1 MNQSEIVE
9 LVTALLDLSR
19 IPPNNETLPT
29 YNNIESERTGNIH
42 TPLDEENS
50 PTDVSDRQMVL
61 TVLDNITTQYNSTIN
76 QYHTNIQNAISI
88 LQNIDTQRH
97 SRVNGSENIT
107 PIQLPLRAPSSTN
120 RARENT
126 IFYTTFIPENLQ
138 NVIIQPSEEEINR
151 SVENVRYTQT
161 NIIDDNRCPI
171 TLEPF
176 MIGDNVSRIR
186 HCGHT
191 FSIASLQ
198 NWFRGSVRCP
208 VCRYDIR
215 EYQPGSPPIN
225 PNLNDNIEE
234 SQPTENSEENID
246 EDELLDN
253 RLRTLTSDVTNII
266 SDYFTNENPGVYNF
280 TNAFEGNNA
289 PQVSVEIHT
298 QMTDGDS
305 DSDSGSDSD
314 SDSDSESYSDIQ
326 PNYSVD

>member
-29 YNNIESERTGNIH
+29 DNNIESERMGNIH
-42 TPLDEENS
+42 TPLDQENS

-88 LQNIDTQRH
+88 LQNIDTQRY
-97 SRVNGSENIT
+97 SLVNGNENIT
-107 PIQLPLRAPSSTN
+107 PIPTPIHTPSRTN

-176 MIGDNVSRIR
+176 IIGDNVSRIR

-215 EYQPGSPPIN
+215 EYQPTSHIN
-225 PNLNDNIEE
+225 PDLNDNIEE
-234 SQPTENSEENID
+234 SQQTENREENID

-253 RLRTLTSDVTNII
+253 RLRTLTSEVTNII
-266 SDYFTNENPGVYNF
+266 SDYFTNENPGVYN
-280 TNAFEGNNA
+280 A

-298 QMTDGDS
+298 QMTDD
-305 DSDSGSDSD
+305 DSGSDST
-314 SDSDSESYSDIQ
+314 SDSGSNSDSYSDIQ

>member
-9 LVTALLDLSR
+9 LVTALLDLSH

-29 YNNIESERTGNIH
+29 DNNIEPERMGNIH

-76 QYHTNIQNAISI
+76 QYHTNIQNAMSI

-97 SRVNGSENIT
+97 SGVNRSENIT
-107 PIQLPLRAPSSTN
+107 QNQSPFQSPFQSHIRAPSSTN

-215 EYQPGSPPIN
+215 EYQPTSHIN
-225 PNLNDNIEE
+225 PELNDNIEE
-234 SQPTENSEENID
+234 SQQTENSEENID

-253 RLRTLTSDVTNII
+253 RLRTLTSEVTNII
-266 SDYFTNENPGVYNF
+266 SDYFTNENPDVY
-280 TNAFEGNNA
+280 NA

-298 QMTDGDS
+298 QMTDVDSDNDTDS
-305 DSDSGSDSD
+305 DSD
-314 SDSDSESYSDIQ
+314 SYSDIQ